1 MSPRRASH
9 FLCLA
14 KESNQR
20 KATPLRVTLRFAT
33 GNLRCS
39 LQAGSAQT
47 RFAQTR
53 AALHPPEAALL
64 GARRGEVGRAIAA
77 LGRQRPCC
85 ARPGTAH
92 AYAHVR
98 GVCMPECMSRA
109 LYSGRAC
116 ASCSNPTAR
125 ARGAQLLADQGRA
138 CLSEASLR
146 GPREK
151 RAPQASR
158 SEAQGCG
165 QWGRLFFG
173 YFLLA
178 KQKKVTRLPGRHPGS
193 GLKPRARYASSVR
206 RPHPSPPP
214 EGEGVKRG
222 PPSRRRREQVRAFNQ
237 RELAL
242 STPARPPRSAPL
254 AGQRGRRW
262 HWARCR
268 WRGAMASTEP
278 FPSRAVTL
286 WVPWPAGGATDVS
299 LRLLAELAGSRSVSR
314 CSPTTAAARVARWR
328 CRCCSRPAR
337 RLHHRPDAA
346 AGFPRAAI
354 RRRCCGTRSA
364 T

>member
-1 MSPRRASH
+1 MSPVHTLRQKKVT
-9 FLCLA
+9 
-14 KESNQR
+14 KE
-20 KATPLRVTLRFAT
+20 KATPLRASLRFAA

-64 GARRGEVGRAIAA
+64 GTRRGEVGRAIAA

-98 GVCMPECMSRA
+98 VRVHAREDVHVLVRVCSVSADLQQSRSHTPHKDA
-109 LYSGRAC
+109 PWRVEVQLPSGR
-116 ASCSNPTAR
+116 S
-125 ARGAQLLADQGRA
+125 RA

-193 GLKPRARYASSVR
+193 GLGTGATLKQAPGAPTPVLPR
-206 RPHPSPPP
+206 
-214 EGEGVKRG
+214 RG
-222 PPSRRRREQVRAFNQ
+222 REQVSQAH
-237 RELAL
+237 E
-242 STPARPPRSAPL
+242 
-254 AGQRGRRW
+254 
-262 HWARCR
+262 
-268 WRGAMASTEP
+268 
-278 FPSRAVTL
+278 VT
-286 WVPWPAGGATDVS
+286 S
-299 LRLLAELAGSRSVSR
+299 LGE
-314 CSPTTAAARVARWR
+314 
-328 CRCCSRPAR
+328 
-337 RLHHRPDAA
+337 
-346 AGFPRAAI
+346 AI
-354 RRRCCGTRSA
+354 Q
-364 T
+364 